1 MSHFRFTIS
10 VLAMA
15 GLALVAGATVA
26 AQGMAGLVLEV
37 TGAPAPPIKPFRE
50 IPPGAVISLASGA
63 TMTFVHY
70 QTCRAVSVSAGTV
83 TVRSDDYTIVGG
95 SKVEEQRPCPRPVSL
110 RRGGETAGIVLRGG
124 EPPPAILPPRPTF
137 VIVGARADTA
147 AKVRI
152 ARDTGETVLE
162 APVEGRQFVW
172 PHDVAPLAPDATYD
186 LNIVFEGS
194 TIASARLRF
203 VVERPG
209 AVASPAPLTLIRA
222 D

>member
-1 MSHFRFTIS
+1 
-10 VLAMA
+10 
-15 GLALVAGATVA
+15 
-26 AQGMAGLVLEV
+26 
-37 TGAPAPPIKPFRE
+37 
-50 IPPGAVISLASGA
+50 
-63 TMTFVHY
+63 
-70 QTCRAVSVSAGTV
+70 
-83 TVRSDDYTIVGG
+83 
-95 SKVEEQRPCPRPVSL
+95 
-110 RRGGETAGIVLRGG
+110 
-124 EPPPAILPPRPTF
+124 